1 MVLIDVTL
9 GDLVDRLTIL
19 ELKAARRPDRFGKN
33 LSRLRDALPVHFDAE
48 HLTELRAI
56 NAELWDVED
65 RIRALIAAGDYGND
79 FIDVA
84 LAVPRLNDARA
95 RARARVDGDDLDD
108 KLYACPGA
116 AGGPGHAAG
125 GPGHAGTA

>member
-19 ELKAARRPDRFGKN
+19 ELKAARRPDRFGEH
-33 LSRLRDALPVHFDAE
+33 LSRLRDALPVHFDAD

-56 NAELWDVED
+56 NAKLWDVED

-95 RARARVDGDDLDD
+95 RARARVDGDRVCD
-108 KLYACPGA
+108 KLYGSTGGA
-116 AGGPGHAAG
+116 A
-125 GPGHAGTA
+125 HAGAA

>member
-19 ELKAARRPDRFGKN
+19 ELKAARRPDRFGEH
-33 LSRLRDALPVHFDAE
+33 LSRLRDALPVHFDAD

-65 RIRALIAAGDYGND
+65 RIRALIAAGNYGND

-108 KLYACPGA
+108 KLYNADGA
-116 AGGPGHAAG
+116 DADGAD
-125 GPGHAGTA
+125 AGTA

>member
-19 ELKAARRPDRFGKN
+19 ELKAARRPDRFGEH
-33 LSRLRDALPVHFDAE
+33 LSRLRDALPVHFDVDR
-48 HLTELRAI
+48 LTELRAI

-65 RIRALIAAGDYGND
+65 RIRELIAARNYGND

-95 RARARVDGDDLDD
+95 RARARVDGDDVDD
-108 KLYACPGA
+108 KLYGSNGGTHHTGA
-116 AGGPGHAAG
+116 A
-125 GPGHAGTA
+125 